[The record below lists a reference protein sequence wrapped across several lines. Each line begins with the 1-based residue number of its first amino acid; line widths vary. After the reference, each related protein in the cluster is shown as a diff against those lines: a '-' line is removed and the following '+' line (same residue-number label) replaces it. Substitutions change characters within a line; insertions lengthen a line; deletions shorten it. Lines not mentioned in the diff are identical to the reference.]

1 MGAIMKEITI
11 DEFSENPFK
20 LIGSDWMLI
29 TAKKGDKTNMMTASW
44 GGIGILWNKP
54 VATIYVRPQRYT
66 KEFIDGEEYFSLCV
80 LPEEYRQVLNYCGT
94 KSGRNEDK
102 VSVSKLTVED
112 SEMAPYFKE
121 SRIVL
126 LCKKLYAQDMSEDS
140 FIDKSLVEKNY
151 KAKDFH
157 TMYVAEINK
166 ILTNI

>member
-1 MGAIMKEITI
+1 MKQIEIN
-11 DEFSENPFK
+11 EFSENPFK

-29 TAKKGDKTNMMTASW
+29 TAKKGEKTNMMTASW
-44 GGIGILWNKP
+44 GGVGILWNKP

-66 KEFIDGEEYFSLCV
+66 KEFIDNEEYFSLCV
-80 LPEEYRQVLNYCGT
+80 LPEEYRQILNYCGT
-94 KSGRNEDK
+94 KSGRDEDK
-102 VSVSKLTVED
+102 IAETKLTIDE
-112 SEMAPYFKE
+112 SEKAPIFKE
-121 SRIVL
+121 SRLVL
-126 LCKKLYAQDMSEDS
+126 ICKKLYAQDMSEDS